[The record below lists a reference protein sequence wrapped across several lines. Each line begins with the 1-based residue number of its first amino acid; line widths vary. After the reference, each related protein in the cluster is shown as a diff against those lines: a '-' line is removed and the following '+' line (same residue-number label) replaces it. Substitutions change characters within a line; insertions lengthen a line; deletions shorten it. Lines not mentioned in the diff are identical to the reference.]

1 LSDEDA
7 MKEQAKDP
15 LFTTKGIILLALY
28 GCIYAKIMF
37 SMDPEWVGWA
47 GPMALGALYV
57 PNQPPPLG
65 LPPKAVF
72 EMGSLVSLLSL
83 LFLGIIGI
91 VRKERSIGVWPWF
104 EAWLKKQGAARRRD
118 SARMFMGGN

>member
-1 LSDEDA
+1 

-28 GCIYAKIMF
+28 GCIYAKAIF

-57 PNQPPPLG
+57 PNQPPPLDI
-65 LPPKAVF
+65 PPKAVF
-72 EMGSLVSLLSL
+72 EMCSFLSLLSL
-83 LFLGIIGI
+83 LFLGIITI
-91 VRKERSIGVWPWF
+91 VRKEKSFGVWSRF
-104 EAWLKKQGAARRRD
+104 EAWLKKQCAARRRD
-118 SARMFMGGN
+118 SARMFMGGNKW

>member
-1 LSDEDA
+1 
-7 MKEQAKDP
+7 MKERSEDP
-15 LFTTKGIILLALY
+15 IFTANGILLGALY
-28 GCIYAKIMF
+28 GLTIAVILF

-47 GPMALGALYV
+47 GPMAFGALYV

-91 VRKERSIGVWPWF
+91 VRKEKSIGVWPWF
-104 EAWLKKQGAARRRD
+104 EAWLKKQGATRRRD
-118 SARMFMGGN
+118 LARMFMGGN